1 VYTTKKEDGNTEGS
15 MVDFVAKW
23 VWGSGDEVHQKLKNF
38 KSYKQI
44 LRIFGIPNDIGT
56 SHIFT

>member
-1 VYTTKKEDGNTEGS
+1 MKKEDGNTEGS

-23 VWGSGDEVHQKLKNF
+23 VLGSGDEVHQKLKHF
-38 KSYKQI
+38 KSSYKQI
-44 LRIFGIPNDIGT
+44 LSIFGSI